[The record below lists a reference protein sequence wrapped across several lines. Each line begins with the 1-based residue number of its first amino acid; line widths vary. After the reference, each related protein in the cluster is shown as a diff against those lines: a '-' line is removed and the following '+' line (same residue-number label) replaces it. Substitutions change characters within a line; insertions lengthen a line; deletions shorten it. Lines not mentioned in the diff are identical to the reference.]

1 MKDSDVAR
9 SSTAISPVESA
20 RVNADVRAVGLLRC
34 PQLPDWPRLFH
45 RAEIILPLS
54 HRRQEVRSNRSPIPH
69 VSDHHG
75 LLHRPGIVADDKT
88 LQSLVAV
95 VAASRMILV
104 HRFAFGHEGI
114 MTNKDRK
121 RIPIQEEDQVRH
133 LVRVLAIEIRH
144 LWLSA
149 RQSEHPLIEA
159 GNLLFIVKAVR
170 YDPMQM
176 KGNPVFI
183 GQTKR
188 KTGRW
193 VLAQK
198 LQPAFDHG
206 TNN

>member
-1 MKDSDVAR
+1 MKDADVAR
-9 SSTAISPVESA
+9 PSTAIWPVESA
-20 RVNADVRAVGLLRC
+20 RVNADVRAVDLPRRS
-34 PQLPDWPRLFH
+34 QLPDWPRLFH
-45 RAEIILPLS
+45 CAEIIPPSS
-54 HRRQEVRSNRSPIPH
+54 HRRQEVRSNRPPIPH
-69 VSDHHG
+69 VSDHNG

-104 HRFAFGHEGI
+104 HQFALCHEGI
-114 MTNKDRK
+114 MTKKDSK

-133 LVRVLAIEIRH
+133 LVRVLTIEIRQ
-144 LWLSA
+144 LWLAA

-159 GNLLFIVKAVR
+159 GNLLLIVKAVR

-193 VLAQK
+193 VKWTRLSRPRNAIS
-198 LQPAFDHG
+198 
-206 TNN
+206 